1 MGGLMK
7 GQVAALSDE
16 DVKAVA
22 TYISTL
28 K

>member
-7 GQVAALSDE
+7 GQVASMDDAAI
-16 DVKAVA
+16 KAVA
-22 TYISTL
+22 DHIAAM

>member
-7 GQVAALSDE
+7 GQVASMSDA
-16 DVKAVA
+16 DIKAVA
-22 TYISTL
+22 EYIHGL